1 MSEIGTVKPGFSVVN
16 GNGET
21 GPARLSSLQALPFFL
36 PVAIFPFVIAAAMY
50 GGWWLIGPFMFLLLA
65 DQLDTALGTDVEN
78 VNPNQSD
85 TDHQLLWFN
94 LAVWVWVLGYFITF
108 IYAFRQVFVAEHLA
122 IWEGILIIL
131 SLGAVARMAL
141 NAGHDMIHRRTK
153 LERRIGEFLMAS
165 VSFPQE
171 VTEHVYVH
179 HTFIGTPKDAVS
191 APKGQS
197 FWDYLPRSVGRSYM
211 DTWRTERDRLKRRR
225 LPVWHHSNPVWRY
238 LVKTAIWYSFAYW
251 VGGGMGILAFAT
263 ISAIGIVQLRMVDYM
278 QHYGLQRIR
287 LPNGRYEPVKPRHS
301 WSIAYKLSNWFYYN
315 AQRHADHHIFAS
327 RLYPLLQFSG
337 PEQAPQLPGSY
348 SAMGNLVF
356 SPKRW
361 FQTMDPLVDEWRAHF
376 YPEIT
381 NWSVYDSIAYRARPD
396 AFEEIEKIH
405 AASPRLI
412 AMADSNPHLLDGL
425 LTREFTDLNLPEG
438 FGPDVESESLA
449 RRGLARVY
457 WTHEQDVV
465 EMKSRLSV
473 LPARGVR
480 EVIEAIREW
489 SNDKAFQLY
498 MHVVLGNLTPV
509 EASEALSN
517 IAEATINSTLSAV
530 YENYRLQ
537 RLDGTIMVALLGDLG
552 GGEAFIDA
560 ELDMLFIYEGEPD
573 ESIEALFNRFRKG
586 LQLLSQNNLLISRI
600 ARQNRT
606 PWIVRTLDSNSIRSQ
621 FQHSSN
627 LLLDIAPVRSV
638 FSIGEAGIDERLKH
652 AQLEIL
658 IDPQANRDAVK
669 TLVDMQ
675 TSVEETDT
683 LLASTAHAGIQ
694 EIQRLVRILQLSH
707 SDISQLAVPDNLVVL
722 RTAGEKGL
730 IPAKTAQ
737 NLETATV
744 LWRNLHG
751 ILGLIDNEKWELD
764 SASNTKKLM
773 IATACRAKNI
783 DDLHST
789 IQDTATN
796 ATAEIET
803 LINQGLH

>member
-1 MSEIGTVKPGFSVVN
+1 MSEIGTVKSGFSVDS
-16 GNGET
+16 GNGERE
-21 GPARLSSLQALPFFL
+21 PVRLSSLQALPFFL

-50 GGWWLIGPFMFLLLA
+50 GGWWLVGPFMFLLLA
-65 DQLDTALGTDVEN
+65 DQLDTTLGTDVESA
-78 VNPNQSD
+78 NPNQSD
-85 TDHQLLWFN
+85 NRLFWFN
-94 LAVWVWVLGYFITF
+94 MAVWMWVTVYFVAF
-108 IYAFRQVFVAEHLA
+108 IYVFQQVFVAQNLA
-122 IWEGILIIL
+122 TWESVLVVL

-191 APKGQS
+191 APKGQG
-197 FWDYLPRSVGRSYM
+197 FWHYLPRSVGRSYM
-211 DTWRTERDRLKRRR
+211 DTWRTERDRLKRGR
-225 LPVWHHSNPVWRY
+225 LAVWHHSNPVWRY
-238 LVKTAIWYSFAYW
+238 ITMTAIWYFFAYW
-251 VGGGMGILAFAT
+251 VGGAMGVLAFAA

-287 LPNGRYEPVKPRHS
+287 LPNGRYEPVQPRHS

-315 AQRHADHHIFAS
+315 AQRHADHHIFAT
-327 RLYPLLQFSG
+327 RLYPLLQYSG

-361 FQTMDPLVDEWRAHF
+361 FQKMDPLVDEWREHF
-376 YPEIT
+376 YPDIT
-381 NWSVYDSIAYRARPD
+381 NWSVYDSIAYRVRPD
-396 AFEEIEKIH
+396 AFEELEKIH
-405 AASPRLI
+405 AASPRLA
-412 AMADSNPHLLDGL
+412 AMTDRNPHLLDGL

-438 FGPDVESESLA
+438 FGPDAESENLA
-449 RRGLARVY
+449 RQGLSRVY
-457 WTHEQDVV
+457 WTHELDVD
-465 EMKSRLSV
+465 EMKARISD
-473 LPARGVR
+473 LPARSAR
-480 EVIEAIREW
+480 EVIEAAREW
-489 SNDKAFQLY
+489 SNHKVFQLY

-509 EASEALSN
+509 EAGKALSN
-517 IAEATINSTLSAV
+517 IAEATINSTLYAV
-530 YENYRLQ
+530 YEYERLQ
-537 RLDGTIMVALLGDLG
+537 RMDGAIMVALLGDLG
-552 GGEAFIDA
+552 GGDALIDA
-560 ELDMLFIYEGEPD
+560 ELDLLFIYEGEPD
-573 ESIEALFNRFRKG
+573 ASIEALFDRFRKG
-586 LQLLSQNNLLISRI
+586 LQLLSRDNLLIGRI
-600 ARQNRT
+600 ARQQRK
-606 PWIVRTLDSNSIRSQ
+606 PWVVRTLDGSSIGSQ
-621 FQHSSN
+621 FENSPN
-627 LLLDIAPVRSV
+627 LLLDIVPVRPV

-658 IDPQANRDAVK
+658 SDPQANRDAVK

-683 LLASTAHAGIQ
+683 VLASTAHAGIQ

-707 SDISQLAVPDNLVVL
+707 SDISQLAVPDNLAVL

-737 NLETATV
+737 NLEAATV